1 MNSIPRY
8 DPTAGR
14 LSVVSRLLD
23 FDSQYCRLPEKR
35 KNTRDCSALPQYR
48 AWRDR
53 SGVQMEL
60 GLRLQRPVDA
70 STRQEP
76 LIYCYT

>member
-14 LSVVSRLLD
+14 CCLYHGLWSVIHSIVD
-23 FDSQYCRLPEKR
+23 FPREER
-35 KNTRDCSALPQYR
+35 TRGIAQPYR

-60 GLRLQRPVDA
+60 GLRLQRTVDA
-70 STRQEP
+70 STR
-76 LIYCYT
+76 